1 MRDKAIEKMKKISAM
16 IRLYMHIHLELD
28 IMLEYY
34 ALDIILYIH
43 QPFSNF
49 IGQL

>member
-16 IRLYMHIHLELD
+16 IRLYKHIHLELD
-28 IMLEYY
+28 ITHYV
-34 ALDIILYIH
+34 IIYIH